1 MAAATSRRQHQ
12 DSTAQAI
19 DGLMN
24 WIEYAVPM
32 LAGASMTL
40 GLIQGLV
47 WLRHRAQRASLA
59 FASAAFSIAA
69 LMLIE
74 LAAQRT
80 DDPAVF
86 QRMVWLAHLPLP
98 VLFVSLIAYIDLLSG
113 CGRRW
118 LAFSAIAVRVT
129 TTAINFL
136 GSAPNIHF
144 LELRSLRQVEFLG
157 NTLSTVGEAT
167 LNPWY
172 ALTMLA
178 NLLLVAYVLD
188 VLLALR
194 RQRASV
200 DVQRVCWVILAF
212 YAIAVGWGTLVTLGV
227 LHGPYVSSALWVIV
241 VVVMAHALGSDL
253 IDSQRIA
260 LRLRE
265 AEERALQHERSL
277 RERLE
282 QAAAAHRDELAH
294 LSRVAMLGE
303 LSASL
308 VHELNQPLAAILSN
322 AQAAQRFMGR
332 DQPDLAEV
340 RHILDDIV
348 ANDRRAGQVI
358 QRLRALFRKDRSQQ
372 LAVDISQIVG
382 EALQLIRN
390 DLLNRGITIDMQWD
404 DKLPPVTGDPV
415 QLQQVVLNL
424 AMNAC
429 EAVEDSGVL
438 EPIAIRA
445 RLKDAQTIEVSIS
458 DRGPGIAEGELERV
472 FLPFITTKA
481 QGMGLGLAVSRSIID
496 AHGGRLWVLSTPGQG
511 ATFGFNLPVCATV
524 AAQ

>member
-265 AEERALQHERSL
+265 AEERALQHARSL
-277 RERLE
+277 RERL
-282 QAAAAHRDELAH
+282 
-294 LSRVAMLGE
+294 
-303 LSASL
+303 
-308 VHELNQPLAAILSN
+308 
-322 AQAAQRFMGR
+322 
-332 DQPDLAEV
+332 
-340 RHILDDIV
+340 
-348 ANDRRAGQVI
+348 
-358 QRLRALFRKDRSQQ
+358 
-372 LAVDISQIVG
+372 
-382 EALQLIRN
+382 
-390 DLLNRGITIDMQWD
+390 
-404 DKLPPVTGDPV
+404 
-415 QLQQVVLNL
+415 
-424 AMNAC
+424 
-429 EAVEDSGVL
+429 
-438 EPIAIRA
+438 
-445 RLKDAQTIEVSIS
+445 
-458 DRGPGIAEGELERV
+458 
-472 FLPFITTKA
+472 
-481 QGMGLGLAVSRSIID
+481 
-496 AHGGRLWVLSTPGQG
+496 
-511 ATFGFNLPVCATV
+511 
-524 AAQ
+524 